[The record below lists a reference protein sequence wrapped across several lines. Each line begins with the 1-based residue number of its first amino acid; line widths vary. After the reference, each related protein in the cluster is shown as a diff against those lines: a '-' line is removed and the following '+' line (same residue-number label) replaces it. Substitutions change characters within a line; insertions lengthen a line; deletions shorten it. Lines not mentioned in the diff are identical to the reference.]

1 MSEKYN
7 FSIIIISSDF
17 SFFIENILSK
27 YLELN
32 NNFELILVSENN
44 FDIPNKF
51 TMQLNIKKVIS
62 DNKLPSFKRNLG
74 VDQCKYNFLI
84 FTDDDAFLDEN
95 YLQYAEEYFQKG
107 YLCFGGPQ
115 LTPKNETFYGKLSG
129 NFYENLFFN
138 PFYYRY
144 KKSNKNQIR
153 SVPELPTVNF
163 CIKKEIFANTDG
175 FNLKFWPGEDS
186 VICNQIII
194 NGNKI
199 YYFSN
204 LCVYHYRR
212 STIFKHFKQISRYG
226 YNRGYLIFKLK
237 KSFSYFYILPIIFFF
252 LIFLSFL
259 LGYVKLLFILFL
271 SYFGI
276 ASIYN
281 FIITNKLILSIVLFP
296 LSIISILLYC
306 INLLN
311 GLITSNNKK
320 KISMGR

>member
-1 MSEKYN
+1 MNDKYN

-17 SFFIENILSK
+17 SFFIEKILPK

-32 NNFELILVSENN
+32 SNFELVLVSENN

-51 TMQLNIKKVIS
+51 NNQLLINKIIS
-62 DNKLPSFKRNLG
+62 NNKLPSFKRNLG
-74 VDQCKYNFLI
+74 VKYSKNNFLI

-95 YLQYAEEYFQKG
+95 YLKYAEEYFQKG

-129 NFYENLFFN
+129 NFYENIFFN

-144 KKSNKNQIR
+144 KRIDKIKIR
-153 SVPELPTVNF
+153 TVPELPTVNF
-163 CIKKEIFANTDG
+163 CLKKSIFEKTGG
-175 FNLKFWPGEDS
+175 FNINFWPGEDS
-186 VICNQIII
+186 VICNQIIM

-212 STIFKHFKQISRYG
+212 STLVKHFKQISRYG

-237 KSFSYFYILPIIFFF
+237 KSFSYFYLLPIIFFF
-252 LIFLSFL
+252 VIFLCYLF
-259 LGYVKLLFILFL
+259 GYSKFLFILVL
-271 SYFGI
+271 TYFFI

-281 FIITNKLILSIVLFP
+281 FIITNKLFLSFLLFP
-296 LSIISILLYC
+296 LSIISIFLYC
-306 INLLN
+306 INLLY
-311 GLITSNNKK
+311 GLLTSNNKT

>member
-1 MSEKYN
+1 MNEKYN

-17 SFFIENILSK
+17 SFFIENILPK
-27 YLELN
+27 YTKFD

-51 TMQLNIKKVIS
+51 NENLFIKKVIS
-62 DNKLPSFKRNLG
+62 NNKLPSFKRNLG
-74 VDQCKYNFLI
+74 VEHSKNDFLI
-84 FTDDDAFLDEN
+84 FTDDDAFLDNN
-95 YLQYAEEYFQKG
+95 YLKYAEQYFKEG

-144 KKSNKNQIR
+144 KKLNKKIIK

-163 CIKKEIFANTDG
+163 CIKKEIFEKTDG

-186 VICNQIII
+186 VICNQIIM

-237 KSFSYFYILPIIFFF
+237 KSFSFFYIMPIIFF
-252 LIFLSFL
+252 LLVLLSFL
-259 LGYVKLLFILFL
+259 FGYMKFLFILFL
-271 SYFGI
+271 TYFGI

-281 FIITNKLILSIVLFP
+281 FIITNKFFLSVLLFP

-311 GLITSNNKK
+311 GLITSSNKK